1 MPGRKSFGPAGK
13 WVHDRA
19 NRLLRGGDLKERYGE
34 KRGKQIAYAIGV
46 QQAHKVG
53 KSPKGFRTAQGMRT
67 AKAKMTS
74 PVKEYR
80 KTASLAAFFD
90 ELQKISAMGMDLRR
104 LGEAG
109 VKRPAF
115 PTEGSKSFANKQFSQ
130 SRKIG
135 QSAAVQPP
143 KPNIR
148 AVASMP
154 R

>member
-1 MPGRKSFGPAGK
+1 MPGKQYPPAGK
-13 WVHDRA
+13 WIYQRA
-19 NRLLRGGDLKERYGE
+19 KRLRAKNPDMKESTSF
-34 KRGKQIAYAIGV
+34 AVAT
-46 QQAHKVG
+46 QQGHKVG
-53 KSPKGFRTAQGMRT
+53 KSPKGFRTSQGMRT
-67 AKAKMTS
+67 AKAKMTG

-80 KTASLAAFFD
+80 KTASLEGFFD
-90 ELQKISAMGMDLRR
+90 ELQKISAMGMDLRS

-109 VKRPAF
+109 VKRPQF
-115 PTEGSKSFANKQFSQ
+115 PTEGSKGLSNKLFNQ